1 MRLNKILALISIIM
15 LLFLLWSC
23 DKGGSDLN
31 IEISPL
37 DKSLLDLATTIYDES
52 QLSKIVKF
60 NGSIDEL
67 NDQYPIEC
75 LRKDNDTY
83 RVAYLGD
90 GSIVVLLFDN
100 YGNRLFGHIY
110 NTQLLKSDFEGLIK
124 GQSLEEV
131 RRIDPNG
138 EYLFLYTGR
147 NDTPKVSSHYTKD
160 GYLITIEYD
169 ISNIIISI
177 NEKLI

>member
-1 MRLNKILALISIIM
+1 MRFNKILALISILM

-31 IEISPL
+31 IEISSP
-37 DKSLLDLATTIYDES
+37 DKSLLDLATSIYDES
-52 QLSKIVKF
+52 QLSKIVEF

-83 RVAYLGD
+83 RVAFLGD
-90 GSIVVLLFDN
+90 ESIVVLLFDN
-100 YGNRLFGHIY
+100 YGNRLFGNIY
-110 NTQLLKSDFEGLIK
+110 NTHLLKSDFEGLIK

-160 GYLITIEYD
+160 GYLITIKYD
-169 ISNIIISI
+169 ISNIIINI